1 MSLTADRNRSYG
13 HIVDALD
20 ELIRRRNI
28 RMSKREKRHG
38 EQGGQ
43 PQPGQQ
49 WPQKQGGS
57 QPGQQWPSKPAGQPE
72 KTTTWPTQP
81 GQGR

>member
-1 MSLTADRNRSYG
+1 
-13 HIVDALD
+13 
-20 ELIRRRNI
+20 
-28 RMSKREKRHG
+28 MSKREKKHG

-43 PQPGQQ
+43 PQPQQ

-57 QPGQQWPSKPAGQPE
+57 QPGQNWPSKPAGQPE

>member
-1 MSLTADRNRSYG
+1 LRAPS
-13 HIVDALD
+13 D
-20 ELIRRRNI
+20 ELIRQEEI
-28 RMSKREKRHG
+28 RMSKREKKQG
-38 EQGGQ
+38 DQGGQ

-57 QPGQQWPSKPAGQPE
+57 QPGQNWPSKPAAQPE